1 MTAATLLLA
10 AALLQQAPADSAKVL
25 GAHRLA
31 AGEQAP
37 VIDGRLDDAVWS
49 AAPVA
54 GDFVTQRPAF
64 GLPASQRTE
73 ARVVYDADAIYV
85 AVRAFDTAP
94 DSIASQLGRRDATG
108 IITDWVQVIF
118 DSYHDKRTAFRFAVT
133 PRGVKR
139 DVFHYDDGPEDATW
153 DAVWTV
159 ETTIDSLGWTAE
171 YRIPFSQL
179 RFRQGSGEQ
188 VWGFNMWRDLA
199 RKEERS
205 YWSPMRPDQSG
216 FASRFGTLTGI
227 RDLSNP
233 KRLELLPYSV
243 ASVTRDGE
251 VSDDDPFRDP
261 TDPALSL
268 GADLKYGVTSN
279 LTLTATFNPDFGQ
292 VEADPSQVNLSAFET
307 FFQER
312 RPFFVEGVDVFNFGL
327 GGGEALFYSRRIG
340 RTPQGGVGSGKR
352 FVDAPDATTILGAAK
367 LTGRTSGGWT
377 IGVLDAVTAEEKTRF
392 FVDDANGVEQAV
404 TEPMTNYGVARV
416 RRDMRGGQTSI
427 GGIVTTVH
435 RRLGEDNGLEWLPGS
450 AYAGGLD
457 WRHRFLNGQWQF
469 NGFLLQSTVR
479 GDTLAIQRLQTSP
492 ARYFQRPDAGHVEY
506 DPRRTAL
513 NGSGGLVAINK
524 IAGKWQGG
532 SGLVYRSPGFEAN
545 DIGFLQT
552 ADRLSWDGYV
562 GYNQFEPQGPFRNW
576 NFYHN
581 HYLGWTTDGERTNY
595 GTNINGNFGLKNFW
609 TGYWGLAYNAT
620 GLSVSGLRG
629 GPAIVTPA
637 SGEWWGG
644 FSSDRRKKVSFG
656 ADLSSTWENGTD
668 GGSLFLAPFATLRPS
683 SRFDLT
689 LAPSVNWN
697 TSAWQYVGS
706 RTDANADG
714 TRRWV
719 FGNLDQ
725 TTVSLT
731 ARLNYIF
738 SPTLSLQFYAQPFIS
753 AGDYADFMEV
763 ADSRAD
769 RFGDRF
775 RALPENE
782 IRECTDEDGNVS
794 FGVRPRAAG
803 CAEAAGFSYLF
814 DNPDFN
820 VRQLNSN
827 AVLRW
832 EYRPGSTL
840 FVVWSQGRS
849 DFAADGQF
857 NLRNNASELFG
868 APGTNVLL
876 IKMSYWLDF

>member
-10 AALLQQAPADSAKVL
+10 AALLQAPADSAKVL

-37 VIDGRLDDAVWS
+37 VIDGRLDDAAWS

-64 GLPASQRTE
+64 GQPASQRTE
-73 ARVVYDADAIYV
+73 ARVAYDADAIYV
-85 AVRAFDTAP
+85 GIRAFDTAP

-108 IITDWVQVIF
+108 IISDWVQVVF
-118 DSYHDKRTAFRFAVT
+118 DSYHDRRTGFRFAVT

-159 ETTIDSLGWTAE
+159 ETAIDSLGWTAE
-171 YRIPFSQL
+171 FRIPFSQL

-188 VWGFNMWRDLA
+188 VWGLNILRDLA

-227 RDLSNP
+227 RDLRNP
-233 KRLELLPYSV
+233 RRLELLPYSV

-251 VSDDDPFRDP
+251 VSGDDPFRDP
-261 TDPALSL
+261 TDPALSV

-340 RTPQGGVGSGKR
+340 RSPQGGVGGGKQ

-377 IGVLDAVTAEEKTRF
+377 IGVLDAVTAEEKTRY
-392 FVDDANGVEQAV
+392 VIDDASGVESAV

-435 RRLGEDNGLEWLPGS
+435 RRLGDDNGLEWLPGS

-479 GDTLAIQRLQTSP
+479 GDTLAIRRLQTSP
-492 ARYFQRPDAGHVEY
+492 ARLFQRPDADHVDY
-506 DPRRTAL
+506 DPQRTAL
-513 NGSGGLVAINK
+513 NGTGGLVALNK
-524 IAGKWQGG
+524 IAGKWHGG
-532 SGLVYRSPGFEAN
+532 SGLVYRSPGFESN
-545 DIGFLQT
+545 DLGFLRS
-552 ADRLSWDGYV
+552 ADRVSWDGFV

-581 HYLGWTTDGERTNY
+581 HYLGWTTDGERTSY
-595 GTNINGNFGLKNFW
+595 GTNINGNFALKNLW
-609 TGYWGLAYNAT
+609 TGYWGLAYNAA
-620 GLSVSGLRG
+620 GLSVSELRG
-629 GPAIVTPA
+629 GPALATPP
-637 SGEWWGG
+637 SSELWGG
-644 FSSDRRKKVSFG
+644 FSTDRRKKVYVG
-656 ADLSSTWENGTD
+656 ADLSYNWESGTD
-668 GGSLFLAPFATLRPS
+668 GSSISAGPFVNVRPS
-683 SRFDLT
+683 SRFDLL
-689 LAPSVNWN
+689 LAPSVSWN
-697 TSAWQYVGS
+697 TNAWQYVGS
-706 RTDANADG
+706 RLDSNADN
-714 TRRWV
+714 TRHWV
-719 FGNLDQ
+719 FGKLDQ

-738 SPTLSLQFYAQPFIS
+738 SPTMSLQFYAQPFIS
-753 AGDYADFMEV
+753 AGDYRDFMEV

-769 RFGDRF
+769 GFGDRF
-775 RALPENE
+775 RQLPASE
-782 IRECTDEDGNVS
+782 IRECTGEGSVF
-794 FGVRPRAAG
+794 FGVRPQAAG
-803 CAEAAGFSYLF
+803 CEDTADFGYQF

-820 VRQLNSN
+820 IRSLNSN

-849 DFAADGQF
+849 DFAADGRFQ
-857 NLRNNASELFG
+857 LRNNASDLFR

-876 IKMSYWLDF
+876 IKMSYWLDW

>member
-1 MTAATLLLA
+1 MIAATLLLA
-10 AALLQQAPADSAKVL
+10 AALLQAPADSAKVL
-25 GAHRLA
+25 GAHRIA
-31 AGEQAP
+31 PGEQAP
-37 VIDGRLDDAVWS
+37 VIDGRLDDAAWS

-54 GDFVTQRPAF
+54 GDFVTQRPTF
-64 GLPASQRTE
+64 GQPASQRTE
-73 ARVVYDADAIYV
+73 ARVVYDAEAVYV

-118 DSYHDKRTAFRFAVT
+118 DSYHDKRTAFRFGVT

-179 RFRQGSGEQ
+179 RFRQGVGEQ
-188 VWGFNMWRDLA
+188 VWGFNLWRDLA

-227 RDLSNP
+227 RDLRNP
-233 KRLELLPYSV
+233 RRLELLPYTV
-243 ASVTRDGE
+243 ASVTRDGQ
-251 VSDDDPFRDP
+251 VSGDDPFRDP
-261 TDPALSL
+261 TDPALSV

-340 RTPQGGVGSGKR
+340 RAPQGGVGGGKR

-377 IGVLDAVTAEEKTRF
+377 IGLLDAVTAEEQTRY
-392 FVDDANGVEQAV
+392 VIDDVNGVEQAV

-435 RRLGEDNGLEWLPGS
+435 RRLGDDDGLEWLPGS

-469 NGFLLQSTVR
+469 NGFVLQSSVR

-492 ARYFQRPDAGHVEY
+492 ARLFQRPDAEHVDY
-506 DPRRTAL
+506 DPQRTAL
-513 NGSGGLVAINK
+513 NGTGGLIALNK

-532 SGLVYRSPGFEAN
+532 SGLVYRSPGFESN
-545 DIGFLQT
+545 DLGFLRS
-552 ADRLSWDGYV
+552 ADRVSWDGYV

-581 HYLGWTTDGERTNY
+581 HYLGWTTDGERTSY
-595 GTNINGNFGLKNFW
+595 GTNVNGNFALKNLW
-609 TGYWGLAYNAT
+609 TGYWGLAYNAA
-620 GLSVSGLRG
+620 GLSVAELRG
-629 GPAIVTPA
+629 GPALATPPSSEA
-637 SGEWWGG
+637 WAG
-644 FSSDRRKKVSFG
+644 FSSDRRKK
-656 ADLSSTWENGTD
+656 LSWGTDFSYNWENGTE
-668 GGSLFLAPFATLRPS
+668 GSSLFLGPFVNVRPS
-683 SRFDLT
+683 SRFDLS

-706 RTDANADG
+706 RADANAGG

-719 FGNLDQ
+719 FGRLDQ

-731 ARLNYIF
+731 TRLNYIF

-753 AGDYADFMEV
+753 AGDFGDFMEV

-769 RFGDRF
+769 AFGDRF
-775 RALPENE
+775 RQLPADEL
-782 IRECTDEDGNVS
+782 RECAVDGSVS
-794 FGVRPRAAG
+794 FGVRAQAAG
-803 CAEAAGFSYLF
+803 CDDAAGFSYRF
-814 DNPDFN
+814 GNPDFN
-820 VRQLNSN
+820 VRNLNSN

-849 DFAADGQF
+849 DFAADGRF
-857 NLRNNASELFG
+857 SLRSNASDLFR